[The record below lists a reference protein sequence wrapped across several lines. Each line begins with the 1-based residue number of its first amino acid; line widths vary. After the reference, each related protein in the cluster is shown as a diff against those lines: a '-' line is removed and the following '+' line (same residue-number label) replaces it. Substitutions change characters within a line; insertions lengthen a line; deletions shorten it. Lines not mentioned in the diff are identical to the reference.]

1 LYRTTLNPPPP
12 DEDEDAPPHVKVT
25 PVPRAI
31 AETSDAEPMEED

>member
-1 LYRTTLNPPPP
+1 LYRTTLNP
-12 DEDEDAPPHVKVT
+12 PPHVKVT